1 MIAYQDRGIP
11 DESGI
16 TLTLRTAQEAD
27 RSDTMPLHRHRFCE
41 LVLVAQGGCEFFY
54 SGERMFLLPGDLML
68 VEAEQ
73 PHACRLKAEGRLYVC
88 QFEPWAAPDA
98 LRALAGPERPP
109 AAQPAGVRRRLRDM
123 HAFTGDADPAHEG
136 KKPGQSRPCLQHLL
150 GREKEHMIGLCQA
163 IADEQAARKTGFVRM
178 KQSYLEQL
186 LILLCRLRGGQPDA
200 AESQTSWKQDMVD
213 RILRQIDEN
222 TAGTFD
228 FSAFAQS
235 QGITPTYFRTVFK
248 AIVGMP
254 PVDYLNHVR
263 ILKALALLQTTDLT
277 ISEVAAQVGIYD
289 ANYFSRLFKKVTGY
303 PPRYFKSIPTDLT

>member
-1 MIAYQDRGIP
+1 MIAYEDRRIT

-16 TLTLRTAQEAD
+16 TLTLHAAQEAD
-27 RSDTMPLHRHRFCE
+27 RSGAMPLHRHQFCE

-54 SGERMFLLPGDLML
+54 YGERMFLLPGDLML

-88 QFEPWAAPDA
+88 HFEPWVAPDA
-98 LRALAGPERPP
+98 LHALAGLEQTSGAP
-109 AAQPAGVRRRLRDM
+109 PAGVRRRLRDM
-123 HAFTGDADPAHEG
+123 HAFNEGADPSAEIHR
-136 KKPGQSRPCLQHLL
+136 PGQGKRCLQHLL
-150 GREKEHMIGLCQA
+150 GQEKERMLGLCQS
-163 IADEQAARKTGFVRM
+163 IADEQAAKKMGFVRM

-186 LILLCRLRGGQPDA
+186 LILLCRLQGKQSA
-200 AESQTSWKQDMVD
+200 AGESPSSWKQEMVD
-213 RILRQIDEN
+213 QILHQIDEN
-222 TAGTFD
+222 VAGVFD
-228 FSAFAQS
+228 FNTFAHS
-235 QGITPTYFRTVFK
+235 QGITATYFRAVFK

-303 PPRYFKSIPTDLT
+303 PPRYFKSIPKDPE